1 MGGMST
7 ACTSKTS
14 KAIIECAFFK
24 PESIIGQSLK
34 YNLVSDASY
43 KFERGVDIASQER
56 VLRRFIY
63 IIQDHV
69 AIKSI
74 KLKSFSS
81 KNNDH
86 ESLPININKINN
98 ILGVKLSESEYL
110 DYLTK
115 LGFEIRDKI
124 YIPTFRHDISSQ
136 NDLAEEMARIIG
148 YNNIPSDPLFLNS
161 KIEIIPNKIEK
172 IRHFLVQKGFFEVI
186 NIPFSSNK
194 DKHAISIDNPLDSN
208 KNYLRTSLKNSL
220 IENLLYNERRQ
231 KDSIKLFEISDI
243 YTKDNEINQYT
254 KLGIIIS
261 GRKGHNHI
269 DFIKKLDLLLR
280 INNR

>member
-1 MGGMST
+1 MNTESFLIRHIGPRDEDIKRML
-7 ACTSKTS
+7 KVI
-14 KAIIECAFFK
+14 KANSLNQLIDETLPNDIK
-24 PESIIGQSLK
+24 LNQSL
-34 YNLVSDASY
+34 NLE
-43 KFERGVDIASQER
+43 K
-56 VLRRFIY
+56 
-63 IIQDHV
+63 
-69 AIKSI
+69 
-74 KLKSFSS
+74 
-81 KNNDH
+81 
-86 ESLPININKINN
+86 P
-98 ILGVKLSESEYL
+98 LSESEYL
-110 DYLTK
+110 NYLTK

-161 KIEIIPNKIEK
+161 KIEIIPDKIEK

-243 YTKDNEINQYT
+243 YTKDNVAQKISNVLIFAIDINQLIRKT
-254 KLGIIIS
+254 SDFFAII
-261 GRKGHNHI
+261 
-269 DFIKKLDLLLR
+269 L
-280 INNR
+280 